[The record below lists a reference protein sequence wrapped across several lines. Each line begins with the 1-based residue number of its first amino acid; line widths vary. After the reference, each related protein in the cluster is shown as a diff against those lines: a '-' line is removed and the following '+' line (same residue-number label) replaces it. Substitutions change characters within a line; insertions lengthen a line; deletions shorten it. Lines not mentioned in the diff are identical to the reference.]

1 MICRM
6 EVVWYILLFALLCL
20 GFLLTL
26 MTLPG
31 NWLMIVATA
40 LYAWLTHGKILGWRM
55 ILVLVVLGIIG
66 EVVETVAGSAGAK
79 RAGGTRRGSVGALIG
94 GILGAF
100 FFTGLIPIPIVG
112 TVIGVLVG
120 VFAGAVFFEL
130 SGERSSGEAVAIGY
144 GAAHGRFIGML
155 IKVGFAG
162 VIFLV
167 GTFAGFPAKHGL

>member
-1 MICRM
+1 MD
-6 EVVWYILLFALLCL
+6 VVWYILLFALLCA

-40 LYAWLTHGKILGWRM
+40 LYARLTHWQILSWKVILILVILG
-55 ILVLVVLGIIG
+55 IAG
-66 EVVETVAGSAGAK
+66 EIVETVAGGAGAK
-79 RAGGTRRGSVGALIG
+79 RAGGTRRGTIGALIG
-94 GILGAF
+94 AVLGGI

-120 VFAGAVFFEL
+120 VFVGAVLFEL
-130 SGERSSGEAVAIGY
+130 SGGRRTDEALAVGL
-144 GAAHGRFIGML
+144 GATHGRFVGML

-167 GTFAGFPAKHGL
+167 GTFAGFPVKHSL